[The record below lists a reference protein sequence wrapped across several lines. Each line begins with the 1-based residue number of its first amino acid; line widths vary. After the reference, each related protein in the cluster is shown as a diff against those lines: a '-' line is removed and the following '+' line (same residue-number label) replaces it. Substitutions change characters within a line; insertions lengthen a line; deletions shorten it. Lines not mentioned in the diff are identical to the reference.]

1 MHSEAPYLIGLNSTL
16 DKAYTQLIASLTA
29 SSQDHVNLADALT
42 SQVIEP
48 LKVTER
54 KYEDSKKRETQH
66 YQKLLAERDRVYA
79 DRIRVRVIY

>member
-1 MHSEAPYLIGLNSTL
+1 M
-16 DKAYTQLIASLTA
+16 
-29 SSQDHVNLADALT
+29 ADALT